1 MIHTHRERKRE
12 RTRETLTN
20 TAIFT
25 TRVFFLNKWESFECE
40 KREFRNNFFV
50 NQIFSRRRS
59 LNTLKLSLLLQNI
72 WSIIRLIKK
81 KTFIRYAR
89 KHLSVSLWL
98 TSFARFVLF
107 FSTPGV
113 CLSVC
118 LWLERKR
125 RRLLYLFFSPYRDG
139 FSFFQ
144 SQKNKVTCLH
154 DEAFYLISFDRRAK
168 MKRERRRR
176 KRRKRRRRWRE
187 IVGMMS
193 RGSVFLFLPLLR
205 FFSGEREREKREPA
219 PARSFGGSFFYLLFF
234 QLLRDIFLTTYS
246 RAEGGQTNFCIFF
259 SCYFKNT
266 ERRLTLRFLSLLS
279 LALPNNSGN
288 DVRRL

>member
-1 MIHTHRERKRE
+1 M
-12 RTRETLTN
+12 L
-20 TAIFT
+20 IF
-25 TRVFFLNKWESFECE
+25 FFA
-40 KREFRNNFFV
+40 
-50 NQIFSRRRS
+50 RRS
-59 LNTLKLSLLLQNI
+59 LNTLKLSLLLQIVINH
-72 WSIIRLIKK
+72 SHHKK

-234 QLLRDIFLTTYS
+234 NFCVIYSLLRI
-246 RAEGGQTNFCIFF
+246 A
-259 SCYFKNT
+259 
-266 ERRLTLRFLSLLS
+266 ERRGVRLTFAFFFLVISKILSDDWRFVSSLFSLSLFRITRETIY
-279 LALPNNSGN
+279 A
-288 DVRRL
+288 DY